1 MNVKAIFFDLD
12 GTLYFKGNAIK
23 GAVETVDYLKSKGY
37 ICRFLTNTDSKPTSS
52 ILDRV
57 TDMGFHISLDEI
69 FTPVTASVKFLEQK
83 KDASVYSFVSDNII
97 LEYEKFR
104 ISEDT
109 VDYLVIGDCRD
120 KVSYSNLNKIFKL
133 IGEHTEI
140 LALQKGRY
148 YYDTTGKNLDTGA
161 FVSMMEYASNK
172 NSTVLG
178 KPSESFFNIL
188 LQGLKLCP
196 SDILIIGDDITTDI
210 VGANRISANSALV
223 KTGKYKDQINLKTG
237 TPDYVLDSVADLVNY
252 L

>member
-37 ICRFLTNTDSKPTSS
+37 ICRFLTNTDSKKTST

-57 TDMGFHISLDEI
+57 TNMGFHINLDEI
-69 FTPVTASVKFLEQK
+69 FTPVTASVKFLEWK
-83 KDASVYSFVSDNII
+83 KNASVYSFVSDEII
-97 LEYEKFR
+97 KEYEKFN

-109 VDYLVIGDCRD
+109 VDYLVIGDCRE
-120 KVSYSNLNKIFKL
+120 KVNYANLNKVFRL

-148 YYDTTGKNLDTGA
+148 YYDSTGKNLDTGA
-161 FVSMMEYASNK
+161 FVSMLEYAANK

-178 KPSESFFNIL
+178 KPSKSFFNIL
-188 LQGLKLCP
+188 LQDLNLCP

-210 VGANRISANSALV
+210 AGANKISANSALV
-223 KTGKYKDQINLKTG
+223 KTGKFKDQINMKTG
-237 TPDYVLDSVADLVNY
+237 TPDYVLNSVTDLVNY